1 MPYVFIQQTLVEYLL
16 CVVFRDFLQR
26 WVELRDQAYVI
37 GRGLPS
43 LSQKQSLGH
52 RFRRP
57 SPGISASSPARCV
70 TLATFLMCLCRGSS
84 FVTGG
89 LGRPQL
95 CTVWVWRRQADGAG
109 WGGRQTQAAKQCSCS
124 RWPVSPGG
132 RGVKMCMLLLMLH
145 GPLTARLC
153 LKGLKTLGL
162 GLAVLYIYPG
172 LLKRPWDW
180 GATDYENI
188 QRSGIP

>member
-95 CTVWVWRRQADGAG
+95 CTVWVWRWR
-109 WGGRQTQAAKQCSCS
+109 GG
-124 RWPVSPGG
+124 VGG
-132 RGVKMCMLLLMLH
+132 ETDTGSETVQLQ
-145 GPLTARLC
+145 PLTRES
-153 LKGLKTLGL
+153 
-162 GLAVLYIYPG
+162 
-172 LLKRPWDW
+172 W
-180 GATDYENI
+180 GARCQDVHVSADAPRATD
-188 QRSGIP
+188 RSSVPKGSQDTWVGVGCVIYLSRAA